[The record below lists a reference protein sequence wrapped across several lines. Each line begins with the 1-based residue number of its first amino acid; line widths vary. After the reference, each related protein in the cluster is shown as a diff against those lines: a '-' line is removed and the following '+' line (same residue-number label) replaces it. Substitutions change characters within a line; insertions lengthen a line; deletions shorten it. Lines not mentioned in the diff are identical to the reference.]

1 MKVKFE
7 RCKKIFSMF
16 LIIVLLFGI
25 LPVSALQGNVS
36 DSTTSRIVKEIVEM
50 REESVKYFICE
61 DGSYIAAT
69 YSSPVHYEESGKW
82 EEIDNTL
89 TLNTKSGEAVYST
102 KNGFDVTIPQNLTS
116 GRSITATNKGY
127 TVSFK
132 IKGDTNDLNM
142 RTTASVVDTDKLPS
156 VVKMN
161 DTVKMTGEVSAS
173 ADISSSGTLTEGQK
187 IEKFN
192 AEKMTV
198 ENQTSAVVYKN
209 FLNRSDLEYVI
220 TSNSLKENIVVYA
233 PQSEYIYRFDLNSDG
248 LVPAEQADGSIKWTD
263 PKNPDETVFFL
274 DAPYM
279 YDANDN
285 ESFDVSMSVEADGD
299 GYVLTV
305 RADSDWIGE
314 SGRAFPVVIDPSWSI
329 PKSNFKDVYVIN
341 GICANEP
348 RAIKEIRAGRNLTNT
363 VRSYVKIEMPEN
375 LPAGSVITGGE
386 LTFQKQNY
394 FKALGH
400 NDIDILVYDCKDVAD
415 WSETTVCWNAQ
426 PFDNSRNGYL
436 NNNAELIDSI
446 PATSDLDSYS
456 FDLTEAVKRWVY
468 TGINKGIMIASSDEV
483 TRTQVDFYSSRA
495 SKIEKRPVMSISFDA
510 PRVSTQVWNPGAG
523 ATTSSLINVVSS
535 SPWTVDVSDVPW
547 LSVASATDDGF
558 KLRAQSNP
566 YADVRTG
573 TVVVKMT
580 ADNTEIGR
588 ITVTQLGTEPAVVL
602 DRDRWDVDESGE
614 HERLVEVSSNASW
627 SVSTDSSWITLDKTS
642 GRGNSTFT
650 MSIGTPNE
658 TYTTRTG
665 TVTVQA
671 GDAVETII
679 VTQFD
684 EVSGYF
690 NSIGEDGV
698 SRVKSSSEYNHKL
711 SKWAMELA
719 YAAYN
724 PLTGPI
730 AGLVPGIFMEDDIP
744 TATELLELEGFN
756 VQSFNYGANDAVA
769 HVIAHR
775 SIVAGADT
783 SDSYNGIDF
792 YRGGTNN
799 GTSEKLFCIDRDG
812 YWNSTDVLRLG
823 FSRNSEQNNGMVRL
837 SESADEQNQLNN
849 DENRVLIV
857 VDIRGSETLQDW
869 IVNAGTQIP
878 EIKRS
883 FSDGKNIVLNSLLHG
898 TGDTANCTECDG
910 DGYVICMGYI
920 PYYNIQNPIVLVTG
934 HSLGAAVAN
943 LVAAHLSTCNDV
955 NCCGILNGDG
965 TDVYGYTFATP
976 NTVDTNEEG
985 SVVYTGDNIYNIM
998 NNNDAVTFL
1007 PRTIDFSNW
1016 RNSMWKRHGVD
1027 LHITMPMSVKIQA
1040 LKDNGTAVIGFGGHA
1055 MSTYNDWLAALPDK
1069 LGKTAD
1075 DIDLND
1081 LLALTDNRDEL
1092 GLLPKILWA
1101 KCPVSVTLKDE
1112 DGNVL
1117 AFESSNANA
1126 VSPQLANSSGI
1137 VSLVTD
1143 NNEKVFFIPFGYE
1156 TVDINIEAYDY
1167 GTMTFAT
1174 EVAGLGSAFNKTYN
1188 NINLYPGKQF
1198 TAQIAENSLVEDI
1211 QPVHVDENGEQIPVE
1226 ENPLLKSAVID
1237 NPRVPYGTY
1246 SIITVVTD
1254 KSVIKVRFI
1263 CRTNGATITYTP
1275 DHEGVISYIDN
1286 GDTLTWVI
1294 RRKFASGTVDY
1305 DVGVKVD
1312 KVWYVTPNVFTL
1324 TVY

>member
-1 MKVKFE
+1 M
-7 RCKKIFSMF
+7 
-16 LIIVLLFGI
+16 
-25 LPVSALQGNVS
+25 
-36 DSTTSRIVKEIVEM
+36 
-50 REESVKYFICE
+50 
-61 DGSYIAAT
+61 
-69 YSSPVHYEESGKW
+69 
-82 EEIDNTL
+82 
-89 TLNTKSGEAVYST
+89 
-102 KNGFDVTIPQNLTS
+102 
-116 GRSITATNKGY
+116 
-127 TVSFK
+127 
-132 IKGDTNDLNM
+132 
-142 RTTASVVDTDKLPS
+142 
-156 VVKMN
+156 
-161 DTVKMTGEVSAS
+161 
-173 ADISSSGTLTEGQK
+173 
-187 IEKFN
+187 
-192 AEKMTV
+192 
-198 ENQTSAVVYKN
+198 
-209 FLNRSDLEYVI
+209 
-220 TSNSLKENIVVYA
+220 
-233 PQSEYIYRFDLNSDG
+233 
-248 LVPAEQADGSIKWTD
+248 
-263 PKNPDETVFFL
+263 
-274 DAPYM
+274 
-279 YDANDN
+279 
-285 ESFDVSMSVEADGD
+285 
-299 GYVLTV
+299 
-305 RADSDWIGE
+305 
-314 SGRAFPVVIDPSWSI
+314 
-329 PKSNFKDVYVIN
+329 
-341 GICANEP
+341 
-348 RAIKEIRAGRNLTNT
+348 
-363 VRSYVKIEMPEN
+363 
-375 LPAGSVITGGE
+375 PAGSVITGGE

-547 LSVASATDDGF
+547 LSVASVTDDGF

-602 DRDRWDVDESGE
+602 DRDRWDVDESGD

-642 GRGNSTFT
+642 GRENSTFT

-671 GDAVETII
+671 GDVVETIV

-690 NSIGEDGV
+690 NSIGEDDV

-711 SKWAMELA
+711 SKWAMELS

-730 AGLVPGIFMEDDIP
+730 APVVPGLLMEDDIP
-744 TATELLELEGFN
+744 TATELLESEGFN
-756 VQSFNYGANDAVA
+756 VHSFNYGANDSVA

-775 SIVAGADT
+775 NITAGLDT
-783 SDSYNGIDF
+783 SYVYENNNLYSGGNSNGSVRTSVWSNCYSTYNYIWNQ
-792 YRGGTNN
+792 RN
-799 GTSEKLFCIDRDG
+799 GS
-812 YWNSTDVLRLG
+812 N
-823 FSRNSEQNNGMVRL
+823 RNTGQNNRVVCL
-837 SESADEQNQLNN
+837 SEATNEQDQLNN
-849 DENRVLIV
+849 TKSKTLVV
-857 VDIRGSETLQDW
+857 VDVRGSETLQDW
-869 IVNAGTQIP
+869 IINMGSQAGSNSQ
-878 EIKRS
+878 S
-883 FSDGKNIVLNSLLHG
+883 FETGKNTVLTSLLHG
-898 TGDTANCTECDG
+898 TGDTASCTECDG
-910 DGYVICMGYI
+910 AGCVTCVGYI

-943 LVAAHLSTCNDV
+943 LVAAHLSTCDNIS
-955 NCCGILNGDG
+955 CCGALNGDG
-965 TDVYGYTFATP
+965 ADVYGYTFATP

-985 SVVYTGDNIYNIM
+985 NVVYTGNNIYNIM
-998 NNNDAVTFL
+998 NNNDAVPFL
-1007 PRTIDFSNW
+1007 PRTFDRTNW
-1016 RNSMWKRHGVD
+1016 QSSAWRRHGVD
-1027 LHITMPMSVKIQA
+1027 LHITMPMSVATPLLRDK
-1040 LKDNGTAVIGFGGHA
+1040 NTAVIGFGGHA

-1263 CRTNGATITYTP
+1263 CRANGATITYTP

-1294 RRKFASGTVDY
+1294 RRRFASGTVDY

>member
-209 FLNRSDLEYVI
+209 FLNRSDLEYVV

-602 DRDRWDVDESGE
+602 DRDRWDIDESGE

-698 SRVKSSSEYNHKL
+698 SRAKSSSEYNHKL

-898 TGDTANCTECDG
+898 TDDTANCTECDG
-910 DGYVICMGYI
+910 DGCVICMGYI

>member
-1 MKVKFE
+1 
-7 RCKKIFSMF
+7 
-16 LIIVLLFGI
+16 
-25 LPVSALQGNVS
+25 
-36 DSTTSRIVKEIVEM
+36 
-50 REESVKYFICE
+50 
-61 DGSYIAAT
+61 
-69 YSSPVHYEESGKW
+69 
-82 EEIDNTL
+82 
-89 TLNTKSGEAVYST
+89 
-102 KNGFDVTIPQNLTS
+102 
-116 GRSITATNKGY
+116 
-127 TVSFK
+127 
-132 IKGDTNDLNM
+132 
-142 RTTASVVDTDKLPS
+142 
-156 VVKMN
+156 
-161 DTVKMTGEVSAS
+161 
-173 ADISSSGTLTEGQK
+173 
-187 IEKFN
+187 
-192 AEKMTV
+192 
-198 ENQTSAVVYKN
+198 
-209 FLNRSDLEYVI
+209 
-220 TSNSLKENIVVYA
+220 
-233 PQSEYIYRFDLNSDG
+233 
-248 LVPAEQADGSIKWTD
+248 
-263 PKNPDETVFFL
+263 
-274 DAPYM
+274 
-279 YDANDN
+279 
-285 ESFDVSMSVEADGD
+285 
-299 GYVLTV
+299 
-305 RADSDWIGE
+305 
-314 SGRAFPVVIDPSWSI
+314 
-329 PKSNFKDVYVIN
+329 
-341 GICANEP
+341 
-348 RAIKEIRAGRNLTNT
+348 
-363 VRSYVKIEMPEN
+363 

-547 LSVASATDDGF
+547 LSVASVTDDGF

-602 DRDRWDVDESGE
+602 DRDRWDVDESGD

-642 GRGNSTFT
+642 GRENSTFT

-671 GDAVETII
+671 GDVVETIV

-690 NSIGEDGV
+690 NSIGEDDV

-711 SKWAMELA
+711 SKWAMELS

-730 AGLVPGIFMEDDIP
+730 APVVPGLLMEDDIP
-744 TATELLELEGFN
+744 TATELLESEGFN
-756 VQSFNYGANDAVA
+756 VHSFNYGANDSVA

-775 SIVAGADT
+775 NITAGLDT
-783 SDSYNGIDF
+783 SYVYENNNLYSGGNSNGSVRTSVWSNCYSTYNYIWNQ
-792 YRGGTNN
+792 RN
-799 GTSEKLFCIDRDG
+799 GS
-812 YWNSTDVLRLG
+812 N
-823 FSRNSEQNNGMVRL
+823 RNTGQNNRVVCL
-837 SESADEQNQLNN
+837 SEATNEQDQLNN
-849 DENRVLIV
+849 TKSKTLVV
-857 VDIRGSETLQDW
+857 VDVRGSETLQDW
-869 IVNAGTQIP
+869 IINMGSQAGSNSQ
-878 EIKRS
+878 S
-883 FSDGKNIVLNSLLHG
+883 FETGKNTVLTSLLHG
-898 TGDTANCTECDG
+898 TGDTASCTECDG
-910 DGYVICMGYI
+910 AGCVTCVGYI

-943 LVAAHLSTCNDV
+943 LVAAHLSTCDNIS
-955 NCCGILNGDG
+955 CCGALNGDG
-965 TDVYGYTFATP
+965 ADVYGYTFATP

-985 SVVYTGDNIYNIM
+985 NVVYTGNNIYNIM
-998 NNNDAVTFL
+998 NNNDAVPFL
-1007 PRTIDFSNW
+1007 PRTFDRTNW
-1016 RNSMWKRHGVD
+1016 QSSAWRRHGVD
-1027 LHITMPMSVKIQA
+1027 LHITMPMSVATPLLRDK
-1040 LKDNGTAVIGFGGHA
+1040 NTAVIGFGGHA

-1263 CRTNGATITYTP
+1263 CRANGATITYTP

-1294 RRKFASGTVDY
+1294 RRRFASGTVDY

>member
-173 ADISSSGTLTEGQK
+173 ADISSSGTLTERQK

-209 FLNRSDLEYVI
+209 FLNRSDLEYVV

-910 DGYVICMGYI
+910 DGCVICMGYI

-1101 KCPVSVTLKDE
+1101 KCPVSVILKDE

>member
-102 KNGFDVTIPQNLTS
+102 KNGFDVTIPQNLTG

-132 IKGDTNDLNM
+132 IKGDTNGLNM

-209 FLNRSDLEYVI
+209 FLNRSDLEYVV

-878 EIKRS
+878 EIKRN

-910 DGYVICMGYI
+910 DGCVICMGYI

-985 SVVYTGDNIYNIM
+985 SVVYAGDNIYNIM

-1117 AFESSNANA
+1117 AFES
-1126 VSPQLANSSGI
+1126 
-1137 VSLVTD
+1137 
-1143 NNEKVFFIPFGYE
+1143 
-1156 TVDINIEAYDY
+1156 
-1167 GTMTFAT
+1167 
-1174 EVAGLGSAFNKTYN
+1174 
-1188 NINLYPGKQF
+1188 
-1198 TAQIAENSLVEDI
+1198 
-1211 QPVHVDENGEQIPVE
+1211 
-1226 ENPLLKSAVID
+1226 
-1237 NPRVPYGTY
+1237 
-1246 SIITVVTD
+1246 
-1254 KSVIKVRFI
+1254 
-1263 CRTNGATITYTP
+1263 
-1275 DHEGVISYIDN
+1275 
-1286 GDTLTWVI
+1286 
-1294 RRKFASGTVDY
+1294 
-1305 DVGVKVD
+1305 
-1312 KVWYVTPNVFTL
+1312 
-1324 TVY
+1324 